1 MQIKDKEAH
10 YTQQA
15 MWYYSA
21 NEVAIILSSADWV
34 YKEQDCNAI
43 DLPVGISVTAK
54 EVAWHVDQKLLAEV
68 GERFEEVSAQMNSEK
83 LRRKHVNNL
92 VAILAADKI
101 AKFVLRHSG
110 ETYYGTFFITL
121 PLGV

>member
-15 MWYYSA
+15 MWHYSA
-21 NEVAIILSSADWV
+21 NEVAIILSSADWI
-34 YKEQDCNAI
+34 YKEQDCAAI
-43 DLPVGISVTAK
+43 DLPLGLSVTSR

-68 GERFEEVSAQMNSEK
+68 GERFEEVSTQMNSEK
-83 LRRKHVNNL
+83 LRRKHVNSL
-92 VAILAADKI
+92 AAILVADKI

-110 ETYYGTFFITL
+110 ETYFGTFYITL
-121 PLGV
+121 P